1 MPTWKKAYQTNCWGV
16 LGGEPVGVTSI
27 KDLFYR
33 TFGDIT
39 RAIAEIGQAGY
50 QAIEVFDGNL
60 VHYEGKLDELRTS
73 LNDSGVSL
81 LAVYSGGNFIFPEIL
96 PEELWRIRK
105 AADFAA
111 ELGAE
116 HLVVGGGAKRSVPA
130 TDEDYARLGAALDQ
144 VADLAEERG
153 LLAHYHPHLTTMAET
168 PEQVRKVF
176 SSSKIYFCPDT
187 AHLFAAGGDPAK
199 LILEHASR
207 IRYVHLKDF
216 RREPF
221 AFLPLGE
228 GQLDMN
234 AILQELVTIQY
245 NGWIAVE
252 LDAYEDPK
260 TGAEISMRYL
270 QEFEKRNAS

>member
-1 MPTWKKAYQTNCWGV
+1 MPTWKKAYQANCWGV

-60 VHYEGKLDELRTS
+60 VQYEGKIDELRTW

-116 HLVVGGGAKRSVPA
+116 HLVVGGGAKRSVA
-130 TDEDYARLGAALDQ
+130 TTDEDYARLGAALDQ
-144 VADLAEERG
+144 VADLAGERG

-176 SSSKIYFCPDT
+176 SLSKIYFCPDT

-234 AILQELVTIQY
+234 AILQALVTIQY

>member
-1 MPTWKKAYQTNCWGV
+1 MPTWKKAYQANCWGV

-33 TFGDIT
+33 TFGDIS

-60 VHYEGKLDELRTS
+60 VQYEGKLDELRTS

-116 HLVVGGGAKRSVPA
+116 HLVVGGGAKRSVAA

-144 VADLAEERG
+144 VADLAEERD

-199 LILEHASR
+199 LILEHASK

-228 GQLDMN
+228 GQLDMD
-234 AILQELVTIQY
+234 AILQSLVNI
-245 NGWIAVE
+245 
-252 LDAYEDPK
+252 K
-260 TGAEISMRYL
+260 
-270 QEFEKRNAS
+270 

>member
-1 MPTWKKAYQTNCWGV
+1 MPTWKKAYQANCWGV

-60 VHYEGKLDELRTS
+60 VQYEGKLGDLR
-73 LNDSGVSL
+73 NAFKDSGLSL

-116 HLVVGGGAKRSVPA
+116 HLVVGGGAKRSVAA
-130 TDEDYARLGAALDQ
+130 TDEDYLRLSAALDQ
-144 VADLAEERG
+144 VADLAGERG

-199 LILEHASR
+199 LILEHASK

-228 GQLDMN
+228 GQLDMD
-234 AILQELVTIQY
+234 AILQALVTIKY

>member
-1 MPTWKKAYQTNCWGV
+1 MPTWKKAYQANCWGV

-60 VHYEGKLDELRTS
+60 VQYEGKLDELRTS

-116 HLVVGGGAKRSVPA
+116 HLVVGGGAKRSVDA

-144 VADLAEERG
+144 VADLAGERG

-234 AILQELVTIQY
+234 AILQALVTIQY

-270 QEFEKRNAS
+270 QEFEKRDAS

>member
-1 MPTWKKAYQTNCWGV
+1 MPTWKKAYQANCWGV

-60 VHYEGKLDELRTS
+60 VQYEGKIDELRTS
-73 LNDSGVSL
+73 LNDSGVNL

-116 HLVVGGGAKRSVPA
+116 HLVVGGGAKRSVA
-130 TDEDYARLGAALDQ
+130 TTDEDYARLGAALDQ
-144 VADLAEERG
+144 VADLAGERG

-176 SSSKIYFCPDT
+176 SLSKIYFCPDT

-199 LILEHASR
+199 LILEHAGR

-234 AILQELVTIQY
+234 AILQALVTIQY

-252 LDAYEDPK
+252 LDTYEDPK

>member
-1 MPTWKKAYQTNCWGV
+1 MSSWKKAYQTNCWGV

-33 TFGDIT
+33 TFGDIE
-39 RAIAEIGQAGY
+39 RAIGEIAQAGY
-50 QAIEVFDGNL
+50 QAVEVFDGNL
-60 VHYEGKLDELRTS
+60 VQYEGKLGDLRNA
-73 LNDSGVSL
+73 LKDSGLSL

-105 AADFAA
+105 AADLAG

-116 HLVVGGGAKRSVPA
+116 HLVVGGGAKRSVAA
-130 TDEDYARLGAALDQ
+130 TDEDYKRLAGALDQ
-144 VADLAEERG
+144 IADLATDRG
-153 LLAHYHPHLTTMAET
+153 LVAHYHPHLTTMAET
-168 PEQVRKVF
+168 PDQVRKVF
-176 SSSKIYFCPDT
+176 ALSKIYFCPDT

-228 GQLDMN
+228 GELDIDS
-234 AILQELVTIQY
+234 ILQALVTIKY

-252 LDAYEDPK
+252 LDAYDDPRA
-260 TGAEISMRYL
+260 GAEISMRCL
-270 QEFEKRNAS
+270 NEFEKRTSS

>member
-1 MPTWKKAYQTNCWGV
+1 MKESYG
-16 LGGEPVGVTSI
+16 
-27 KDLFYR
+27 DLR
-33 TFGDIT
+33 N
-39 RAIAEIGQAGY
+39 A
-50 QAIEVFDGNL
+50 L
-60 VHYEGKLDELRTS
+60 K
-73 LNDSGVSL
+73 DSGLSL

-105 AADFAA
+105 AADLAA

-116 HLVVGGGAKRSVPA
+116 HLVVGGGAKRSVAA
-130 TDEDYARLGAALDQ
+130 TDEDYSRLGAALDQ

-199 LILEHASR
+199 LILEHASK

-234 AILQELVTIQY
+234 AILQALVTIKY